1 MLDNPSNYN
10 FRTEVVE
17 DTGFVRELITGL
29 RSASPAYAPQDE
41 FVEYLRDLRLIVIL
55 IWVGLFLGGL
65 WLVADLSGKLQ
76 KQLSTMSKA
85 IQGLVE
91 NDLSQSIKIAGNSD
105 VQKVGEQ
112 LEQLRLRLDRNEQ
125 QQVQFLQHVSHEIKT
140 PLASIREGIKLMNDE
155 LLGTINADQAE
166 VTQIILKNSRE
177 LQSSIES
184 LLDYN
189 RALVAPRESDR
200 ERVDLCD
207 LIQHALIRQTLGIKA
222 KGLEINKHLITA
234 ETRVNQAQILTVL
247 DNLLSNAI
255 RFSPSGGRIH
265 LELQHYDQMYHLLVQ
280 DEGPGIPDDQRNMV
294 FSAFF
299 VGTSKPKNS
308 LKGTGL
314 GLSIAREYVELHRGS
329 IEALDPDDG
338 PLSGALFRVC
348 LVDN

>member
-1 MLDNPSNYN
+1 MLDNPSNYD
-10 FRTEVVE
+10 FRAEVVE
-17 DTGFVRELITGL
+17 DTGFVRELITRL
-29 RSASPAYAPQDE
+29 RSASPAYAQQDE

-65 WLVADLSGKLQ
+65 WLVADLSGRLQ
-76 KQLSTMSKA
+76 KQLSTMSKS

-91 NDLSQSIKIAGNSD
+91 NDLSQTIKIAGNSD
-105 VQKVGEQ
+105 VLKVGEQ

-155 LLGTINADQAE
+155 LLGSINADQAE

-189 RALVAPRESDR
+189 QALVAPRESER

-207 LIQHALIRQTLGIKA
+207 LIEHAIARQTLGIKA
-222 KGLEINKHLITA
+222 KGLEINKHLIPA
-234 ETRVNQAQILTVL
+234 EVCVNQAQILTVL

-265 LELQHYDQMYHLLVQ
+265 LELHHDNQMYHLLVQ

-314 GLSIAREYVELHRGS
+314 GLSIAREYVELHRGA